1 MRTLMHFRDFVN
13 EIMESNSRLHKQAV
27 LKKYAD
33 DEVVKK
39 YLQIAFDPY
48 RVYGLSTKKLHTSVP
63 PHVSADVELFDV
75 FELFEYLEEH
85 NTGTFTEIMLCQN
98 LLDGVAAVD
107 CECAA
112 LLEALICKDLSI
124 GCDAK
129 TINKEIPG
137 LINRFD
143 CMLAQKYFDNPAKL
157 NGKEF
162 AITTKL
168 DGFRLIAIKDEF
180 GNVKFYSR
188 VGQPVEGLVE
198 IEEEFK
204 KYIPNNVAFDGELT
218 VSDYFYMSSKDA
230 YKAASKIIRLKGDT
244 PKTGLTYRVF
254 DCMSATEFM
263 SQKCDKTYSER
274 RELLDTFADRVDLKH
289 IDVLPVLYRGT
300 DTAKI
305 TEWLNKITTEDG
317 EGCMVNLTDSQYVW
331 GRTWNLMKV
340 KKFQSL
346 DLEVV
351 GVEEGSGRLAG
362 TLGAIHVRYKGGN
375 IVKVGSGFSDEE
387 RKLYWEQP
395 ELIMSKVVEIKMFE
409 ESTSKSPTGETLY
422 SLRFPTWVSNIRD
435 PKDKNT
441 PDF

>member
-1 MRTLMHFRDFVN
+1 MRTLQHFNNFVK
-13 EIMESNSRLHKQAV
+13 EITASNSRLHKQAV
-27 LKKYAD
+27 LQKYKD
-33 DEVVKK
+33 DFIVQE
-39 YLQIAFDPY
+39 YLKIAFDPFM
-48 RVYGLSTKKLHTSVP
+48 VFGISTKKLYKEVKGEAP
-63 PHVSADVELFDV
+63 DIGIIYMFK
-75 FELFEYLEEH
+75 FFEYLEKH
-85 NTGTFTEIMLCQN
+85 NTGTTAEILLCQKV
-98 LLDGVAAVD
+98 LDEVASID
-107 CECAA
+107 SECAA

-124 GCDAK
+124 GCDTK

-157 NGKEF
+157 DGKEF

-188 VGQPVEGLVE
+188 VGQLVEGLVE
-198 IEEEFK
+198 IEAEFANL
-204 KYIPNNVAFDGELT
+204 PNNLAFDGELT
-218 VSDYFYMSSKDA
+218 ISDYFKMSSKEA

-244 PKTGLTYRVF
+244 PKTGLTYRIF
-254 DCMSATEFM
+254 DCMSAIEFM

-289 IDVLPVLYRGT
+289 IDVLPVLYCGT
-300 DTAKI
+300 DTTKI
-305 TEWLNKITTEDG
+305 TEWLNKITAEDG
-317 EGCMVNLTDSQYVW
+317 EGCMVNLTDSPYVW

-351 GVEEGSGRLAG
+351 GMEPGEGRLAG

-387 RKLYWEQP
+387 RKLFWNSP
-395 ELIMSKVVEIKMFE
+395 ELIMNKVVEIKMFE

-435 PKDKNT
+435 PKDKDT

>member
-1 MRTLMHFRDFVN
+1 MRTLQHFNNFVK
-13 EIMESNSRLHKQAV
+13 EITSSNSRLHKQAV
-27 LKKYAD
+27 LQKYKD
-33 DEVVKK
+33 NDVIQR

-48 RVYGLSTKKLHTSVP
+48 KVYGLSTKKLHANVP
-63 PHVSADVELFDV
+63 PHVAADIELFSV

-107 CECAA
+107 RECAT

-137 LINRFD
+137 LLPTFS
-143 CMLAQKYFDNPAKL
+143 CMLAQKYFEKPEKIS
-157 NGKEF
+157 GKEF

-168 DGFRLIAIKDEF
+168 DGFRLIAIKDKF

-204 KYIPNNVAFDGELT
+204 KYIPNNLAFDGELT

-254 DCMSATEFM
+254 DCMSAAEFR

-289 IDVLPVLYRGT
+289 IEVLPVLYRGD
-300 DTAKI
+300 DTSKI
-305 TEWLNKITTEDG
+305 TEWLNTITAHGG
-317 EGCMVNLTDSQYVW
+317 EGAMCNVCSAKYSW
-331 GRTWNLMKV
+331 SRTWDLLKV
-340 KKFQSL
+340 KKFHSL

-351 GVEEGSGRLAG
+351 NVEEGSGRLAG
-362 TLGAIHVRYKGGN
+362 TLGAIHVRYKDGN

-387 RKLYWEQP
+387 RKLFWESP
-395 ELIMSKVVEIKMFE
+395 DFILNKVVEVKYFE
-409 ESTSKSPTGETLY
+409 ESQNADGSY
-422 SLRFPTWVSNIRD
+422 SLRFPTWCSNIRI
-435 PKDKNT
+435 DKLE